1 MLTYVDIP
9 ELIAADGLRLVLL
22 RGYPSPWGQAAK
34 AMMEYKRLDFTVGA
48 LQAGGENADVVSWA
62 GTNSAP
68 VVAWQDEA
76 PINRWDDILLLLE
89 RLAPDRPLVP
99 SSPAERAECFGLAY
113 LICAPLGF
121 GWNYRLIGAQAR
133 IEAGKPMGLMGE
145 KYGYNPTDGPLAEE
159 RVVGFLDHLAAR
171 LHAQAAAGSGYLI
184 GDSVTA
190 VDFYW
195 AAFSNLL
202 QIQSAEEC
210 PLDPAI
216 RAIFEIVPPA
226 LARADKILIEHRD
239 RIMRTYFKIPME
251 L

>member
-1 MLTYVDIP
+1 M
-9 ELIAADGLRLVLL
+9 
-22 RGYPSPWGQAAK
+22 
-34 AMMEYKRLDFTVGA
+34 
-48 LQAGGENADVVSWA
+48 
-62 GTNSAP
+62 
-68 VVAWQDEA
+68 
-76 PINRWDDILLLLE
+76 LLE

-99 SSPAERAECFGLAY
+99 SAPAARAELYGLAY

-145 KYGYNPTDGPLAEE
+145 KYGYNGIDGPLAEE
-159 RVVGFLDHLAAR
+159 RTVAFLDHLAAR
-171 LHAQAAAGSGYLI
+171 LHAQQAAGSGYLI

-190 VDFYW
+190 IDFYW

-202 QIQSAEEC
+202 RIQSADEC

-216 RAIFEIVPPA
+216 RAIFEVVPPA
-226 LARADKILIEHRD
+226 LEAADDILIEHRD
-239 RIMRTYFKIPME
+239 RIMRSYFKIPME